1 MACVDVY
8 FEAFLAER
16 LAAGLSPAGEAW
28 FRQSWEAFRRLPGSG
43 RPTHVVVVR
52 SSGPDYRHGRALFRI
67 LSWMRDQGH
76 LPRLRLDGP
85 PKPPRVLGRPAM
97 TWPEVEAL
105 LLAVD
110 DIGVRTL
117 GYLVYRTGLQAEKL
131 LGLTVDDFHAE
142 ISMLT
147 LRRDSKGPGS
157 GVFVDPEAVEAIKR
171 WKLRR
176 SRHAPYLLHDG
187 QGRPLTLQRASQS
200 LRAAGRRLGITT
212 GFGHLQYA
220 HVRLLARRLPEFN
233 RYWIEFHM
241 QQSFRLTYLRIPNLF
256 DPDPPVTGTHHVLD
270 LL

>member
-1 MACVDVY
+1 MARVDVY
-8 FEAFLAER
+8 LEAFLAER
-16 LAAGLSPAGEAW
+16 CAAGLSPAGEAW
-28 FRQSWEAFRRLPGSG
+28 FRQAWEAFRRLPGSY
-43 RPTHVVVVR
+43 RPTDVVLVR

-76 LPRLRLDGP
+76 LPRLRLFGP
-85 PKPPRVLGRPAM
+85 PKPPCVQSRPAM

-117 GYLVYRTGLQAEKL
+117 AYLVYRTGLRAETL
-131 LGLTVDDFHAE
+131 LRLTVEDFRPE
-142 ISMLT
+142 VCMLI
-147 LRRDSKGPGS
+147 LERDSKGRGS
-157 GVFVDPEAVEAIKR
+157 GVFLCPQAVEALKR

-176 SRHAPYLLHDG
+176 SRHVPFLLHDG

-220 HVRLLARRLPEFN
+220 HVRLLARQLPEFS
-233 RYWIEFHM
+233 RHWIEFHM